1 MLLISSRWG
10 IPAWLRRGLAMVP
23 VGVFSSMTIPPI
35 LFHAPKGA
43 WSPEYVVAGAV
54 ALAVGFWKKQIVWAL
69 LAYTWN
75 SKDANESAVRWE
87 LLPEAEGCRLVLDHS
102 MRASEPLPRML
113 AGWHAHLELL
123 AKVLAGEQ
131 PAWSWSR
138 WEQLREAYAQKW
150 GE

>member
-1 MLLISSRWG
+1 KRPSSVVRVPMLLISSRWG

-23 VGVFSSMTIPPI
+23 IGVFSSMTIPPI

-87 LLPEAEGCRLVLDHS
+87 LLP
-102 MRASEPLPRML
+102 RML